1 MANLTNSAKLI
12 EEMEKKAY
20 KTELPTVN
28 NATVTVA
35 VNGNTWTNSFTTN
48 QASNS
53 TLKITVGKSDVG
65 LWNVDNTSD
74 ADKPISTATQT
85 ALDWKQATISDLSTI
100 RTWAWKWATAVQPW
114 DNISTLTNNSWFIT
128 KAVNDLTNYY
138 TKTDTYTKTEV
149 NSLVQNF
156 QWFEIVATLPTT
168 NIKTN
173 VIYLKWPSGSGTDQY
188 EEYVYSSNAWVK
200 IWDTSVDLTNYF
212 NKSTNTSDNI
222 TQGSTNLFLT
232 STERTKLS
240 NTSGTNTGDETKTTI
255 QSKLGTATSSNDW
268 YLTSV
273 DWTMFNNKA
282 DAADVNTKMFP
293 LPVQGANISEIIS
306 QLNNWWWVL
315 FYVSYSDELATVV
328 GNRYYLVID
337 YDMQS
342 WVIKAK
348 WDFSNATITLTSWTT
363 TVASV
368 ITWWENVKKFSLSS
382 TSDTTTAEKIVDWYN
397 WWNIPVIVYDSVLYV
412 FHNYQYSSQNGKSYY
427 TFLANTTSTDGTSTS
442 SLINNELVITYN
454 PDAVF
459 QYSINTFNEWLGWYL
474 KTWVNYSTPYTPQ
487 YDWSPVTKKYVDDKS
502 ATVMT
507 ASEYSQ
513 VSDPIAWKLYF
524 IKKS

>member
-138 TKTDTYTKTEV
+138 TKTETYTKTEV

-168 NIKTN
+168 DIKTN
-173 VIYLKWPSGSGTDQY
+173 VIYLKWPSGSWTDQY
-188 EEYVYSSNAWVK
+188 EEYVYSSNTWIK

-222 TQGSTNLFLT
+222 TQWSTNLFV
-232 STERTKLS
+232 SSSE
-240 NTSGTNTGDETKTTI
+240 KT
-255 QSKLGTATSSNDW
+255 LW
-268 YLTSV
+268 
-273 DWTMFNNKA
+273 NNKTRVEMVTQA
-282 DAADVNTKMFP
+282 QYD
-293 LPVQGANISEIIS
+293 NI
-306 QLNNWWWVL
+306 W
-315 FYVSYSDELATVV
+315 DE
-328 GNRYYLVID
+328 
-337 YDMQS
+337 
-342 WVIKAK
+342 K
-348 WDFSNATITLTSWTT
+348 LT
-363 TVASV
+363 
-368 ITWWENVKKFSLSS
+368 NG
-382 TSDTTTAEKIVDWYN
+382 
-397 WWNIPVIVYDSVLYV
+397 VLYWII
-412 FHNYQYSSQNGKSYY
+412 KS
-427 TFLANTTSTDGTSTS
+427 
-442 SLINNELVITYN
+442 
-454 PDAVF
+454 
-459 QYSINTFNEWLGWYL
+459 
-474 KTWVNYSTPYTPQ
+474 
-487 YDWSPVTKKYVDDKS
+487 
-502 ATVMT
+502 
-507 ASEYSQ
+507 
-513 VSDPIAWKLYF
+513 
-524 IKKS
+524 